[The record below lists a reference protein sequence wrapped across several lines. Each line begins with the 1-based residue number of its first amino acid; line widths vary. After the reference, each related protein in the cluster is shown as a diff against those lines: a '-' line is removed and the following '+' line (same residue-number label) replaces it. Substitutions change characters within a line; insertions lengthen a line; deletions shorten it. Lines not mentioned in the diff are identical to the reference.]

1 MASPFVELQ
10 IGERT
15 VKVTNPD
22 KVFFTTRRETK
33 LDLVQYY
40 VSVADGIVRALYER
54 PTYLKR
60 HPDGAASE
68 AIYQKRVP
76 EKRPD
81 WIETTR
87 VTFPSGRHADALCVT
102 EVAQVAWA
110 ANLATLDFHP
120 WPARR
125 ADLDHADE
133 LRIDIDP
140 QKGRTFRD
148 AKRVAGLVHEVLQ
161 EIGYVGWP
169 KTSGNR
175 GIHIACRIEPL
186 WTFPEVRRAALAF
199 AREVERRAPKLVTTA
214 WWKEERGR
222 RVFIDYNQNARDRT
236 IASAYSV
243 RARRD
248 ATVSAPVTWDELP
261 DVDTKDFTLAS
272 MPKRFGQLGDVQ
284 AGIDDSLCDLRALF
298 EWVKRDEAEGIG
310 EAPYPPHFPKQ
321 PGEPPRVQP
330 SRAHKDQA

>member
-10 IGERT
+10 VGERT
-15 VKVTNPD
+15 VRVTNPD
-22 KVFFTTRRETK
+22 KVFFSTRRETK

-54 PTYLKR
+54 PTYMKR
-60 HPDGAASE
+60 HPEGAATE
-68 AIYQKRVP
+68 PIYQKRVP

-140 QKGRTFRD
+140 QKGRSFRD
-148 AKRVAGLVHEVLQ
+148 AKRVAGLVHEVLD

-175 GIHIACRIEPL
+175 GIHVACRIEPL

-248 ATVSAPVTWDELP
+248 ATVSAPVSWDELP
-261 DVDTKDFTLAS
+261 DVETKDFTLAS
-272 MPKRFGQLGDVQ
+272 MPKRFEKLGDVQ
-284 AGIDDSLCDLRALF
+284 AGIDDSLCDLRVLF
-298 EWVKRDEAEGIG
+298 EWVERDEAEGIS

-330 SRAHKDQA
+330 SRARSSE